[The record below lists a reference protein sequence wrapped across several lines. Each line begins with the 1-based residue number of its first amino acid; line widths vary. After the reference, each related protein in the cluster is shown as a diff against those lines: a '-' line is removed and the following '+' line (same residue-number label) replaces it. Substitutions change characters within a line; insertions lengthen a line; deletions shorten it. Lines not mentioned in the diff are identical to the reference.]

1 MPLNIDDFFLPV
13 GLPTTSSH
21 SQSQRRGSNT
31 QRHQFASK
39 PVNSGLFASMT
50 SSSEPPKFLVTGC
63 HRGRLHRNSD
73 TSLARSTLNI
83 DDCNSIQNRRLS
95 FDSRTLS
102 GIQFCSAERR
112 PSEQS
117 TSSRNAGMSAKDR
130 FDYVYEMYLTL
141 IDSKFIH
148 SLKKSIDYRQVQ

>member
-1 MPLNIDDFFLPV
+1 
-13 GLPTTSSH
+13 
-21 SQSQRRGSNT
+21 
-31 QRHQFASK
+31 
-39 PVNSGLFASMT
+39 MT

-130 FDYVYEMYLTL
+130 FVYVFEMYLTL

-148 SLKKSIDYRQVQ
+148 SLKKSIVTSTVVVQFGNYGIFLS